1 MKKLSG
7 SGFREIDHT
16 ADWAIEVWAPDL
28 EGLFVQAVAGM
39 HTLMGIEVLPGP
51 MVTHP
56 ISLSAADKESLL
68 VAFLDELLYLIE
80 SRAVA
85 CDSMD
90 LNFSETDLHA
100 RITAKPIAS
109 VQRQIKAVTYHNL
122 EIKMK
127 SDTLTVTVVFDV

>member
-16 ADWAIEVWAPDL
+16 ADWAIEVWSPDL
-28 EGLFVQAVAGM
+28 EGLFAQAATGM
-39 HTLMGIEVLPGP
+39 HALMGIEMLPGP

-68 VAFLDELLYLIE
+68 VAFLEELLYLIE

-85 CDSMD
+85 CDSIDMIC
-90 LNFSETDLHA
+90 SETDLHA
-100 RITAKPIAS
+100 SITAKPIAS
-109 VQRQIKAVTYHNL
+109 VQRQIKAVTYHNM
-122 EIKMK
+122 EIKTK